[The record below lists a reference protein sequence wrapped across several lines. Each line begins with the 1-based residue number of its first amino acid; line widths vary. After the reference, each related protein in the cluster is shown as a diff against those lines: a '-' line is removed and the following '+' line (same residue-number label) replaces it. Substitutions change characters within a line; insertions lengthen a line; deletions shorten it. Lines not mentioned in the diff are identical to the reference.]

1 MKKKHSDSDIQQRII
16 RVLEVIERANKAMA
30 FHSSFEA
37 SDELAIRQYQKI
49 KDQAS
54 KELFDILAELGIM
67 PPKAVA
73 A

>member
-1 MKKKHSDSDIQQRII
+1 MKKKHSDIQQRIV
-16 RVLEVIERANKAMA
+16 RVLEVIERTNKAIA
-30 FHSSFEA
+30 FHESFVE

-54 KELFDILAELGIM
+54 KELFDLLAELGVM